1 METTLPFER
10 TLTQTDHARLTRLL
24 SRPSQPPLP
33 AAEAMQDMLDNSE
46 VVPSPAVPPTVVT
59 MYTQV
64 LLEDQQDGTQYKIT
78 PCYPPDANPATGQVS
93 VLSPIGA
100 AVLGLQVGELARWR
114 APTGE
119 ERSARILSILFQPE
133 AAGDYLR

>member
-1 METTLPFER
+1 MQPALPFER

-24 SRPSQPPLP
+24 ARPGQALP
-33 AAEAMQDMLDNSE
+33 AAGAMQDMLDNSE

-64 LLEDQQDGTQYKIT
+64 LLQDEQDGTQYRIT
-78 PCYPPDANPATGQVS
+78 PCYPPDADAAKGQVS

-100 AVLGLQVGELARWR
+100 AVLGLHVNEIARWR

>member
-1 METTLPFER
+1 METALPVER
-10 TLTQTDHARLTRLL
+10 TLTQTDHARLMRLL
-24 SRPSQPPLP
+24 ARGGQPPLP
-33 AAEAMQDMLDNSE
+33 AAEAMRDMLDTSD
-46 VVPSPAVPPTVVT
+46 VVPSPAVPATVVT

-64 LLEDQQDGTQYKIT
+64 LLEENDGTQHQLT
-78 PCYPPDANPATGQVS
+78 LCYPPDANPSRGQVS

-100 AVLGLQVGELARWR
+100 AVLGLRVGETARWQ
-114 APTGE
+114 APTGD